1 MDNFEYQ
8 LRILVKFAQENL
20 NAGAFAMYQPG
31 FITIGYFDNKGQ
43 LNVLADTVMMG
54 TLQNTFGF
62 LYEQIQ
68 NKIRENAHH
77 HDIEVTME
85 F

>member
-8 LRILVKFAQENL
+8 LRVLVKYVQDSL
-20 NAGAFAMYQPG
+20 NPAAFAMYQPG
-31 FITIGYFDNKGQ
+31 YITIGYFDNRGQ
-43 LNVLADTVMMG
+43 LNVLADTTMLDTV
-54 TLQNTFGF
+54 QNTFAK

-68 NKIRENAHH
+68 NRIRESEHI
-77 HDIEVTME
+77 DIAIE

>member
-68 NKIRENAHH
+68 NKIREAENIE
-77 HDIEVTME
+77 DIEVAME